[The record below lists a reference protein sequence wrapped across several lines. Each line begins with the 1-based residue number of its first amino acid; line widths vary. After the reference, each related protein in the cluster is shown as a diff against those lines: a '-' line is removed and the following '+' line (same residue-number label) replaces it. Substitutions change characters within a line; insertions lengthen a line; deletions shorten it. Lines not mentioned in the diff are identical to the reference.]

1 MVLTTT
7 LSEPEDSRE
16 YSTGHRKGGAIK
28 ELINTLINNYWM
40 RSEMVTS
47 RRLMTI

>member
-7 LSEPEDSRE
+7 LSEPEDRRE
-16 YSTGHRKGGAIK
+16 YSTGRRKGGAIK
-28 ELINTLINNYWM
+28 GLINILINNYWM